1 MRCFLSRSFFE
12 TLRRIANI
20 VNSEFLPTF
29 FQHCFMNVQKSRKT
43 DGIEFPKAA
52 CTELLKDAVKKNQNE
67 TTVKES

>member
-1 MRCFLSRSFFE
+1 MCK
-12 TLRRIANI
+12 N
-20 VNSEFLPTF
+20 
-29 FQHCFMNVQKSRKT
+29 RKT